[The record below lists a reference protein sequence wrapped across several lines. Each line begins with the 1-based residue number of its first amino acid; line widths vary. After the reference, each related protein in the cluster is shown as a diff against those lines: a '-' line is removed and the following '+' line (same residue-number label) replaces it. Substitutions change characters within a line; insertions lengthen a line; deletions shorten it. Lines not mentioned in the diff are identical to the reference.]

1 MESAGEILVR
11 GQAGKVPEK
20 VGRNPTGPG
29 EVDAPGLPALC
40 RPLLGLCHLAEAE
53 SGGGGA
59 EGVAARQGDGR
70 DRSLSENLDW
80 RLETGRE
87 RKGRPRTGDWGE

>member
-40 RPLLGLCHLAEAE
+40 RPLLGT
-53 SGGGGA
+53 
-59 EGVAARQGDGR
+59 
-70 DRSLSENLDW
+70 
-80 RLETGRE
+80 LEI
-87 RKGRPRTGDWGE
+87 

>member
-1 MESAGEILVR
+1 MGSAGEILGR

-20 VGRNPTGPG
+20 VGRNPTGAG
-29 EVDAPGLPALC
+29 EGPAPGLPALC

-59 EGVAARQGDGR
+59 EGGR
-70 DRSLSENLDW
+70 LQAGRWEGPQPRRKP
-80 RLETGRE
+80 RLEAGNR
-87 RKGRPRTGDWGE
+87 